1 MVFGMLSKT
10 IIYLLLFMVN
20 IKSNIGGNHEP
31 ILQKTHFLTITL
43 FISDPRLSARY
54 FLKLKRIS

>member
-20 IKSNIGGNHEP
+20 IKSNIGENHEP
-31 ILQKTHFLTITL
+31 ILQKTHFLTITYIIDL
-43 FISDPRLSARY
+43 AR
-54 FLKLKRIS
+54 